1 MGNAFNLPHMPG
13 EGASGRRLQRM
24 ETIAAEPRFQR
35 LELRRL
41 EHGVACRLAAAPADR
56 LTDGKV
62 IATRHYGLHE
72 IFLLFLQPGCPGFSG
87 YHINSDFVAVLAA

>member
-1 MGNAFNLPHMPG
+1 MGNAFKLAQMAG
-13 EGASGRRLQRM
+13 EGARRVECGVARRLP
-24 ETIAAEPRFQR
+24 T
-35 LELRRL
+35 
-41 EHGVACRLAAAPADR
+41 APPDR

-72 IFLLFLQPGCPGFSG
+72 IFLLFLQPGCPGFGG

>member
-1 MGNAFNLPHMPG
+1 LP
-13 EGASGRRLQRM
+13 
-24 ETIAAEPRFQR
+24 T
-35 LELRRL
+35 
-41 EHGVACRLAAAPADR
+41 APPDR

-72 IFLLFLQPGCPGFSG
+72 IFLLFLQPGCPGFGG